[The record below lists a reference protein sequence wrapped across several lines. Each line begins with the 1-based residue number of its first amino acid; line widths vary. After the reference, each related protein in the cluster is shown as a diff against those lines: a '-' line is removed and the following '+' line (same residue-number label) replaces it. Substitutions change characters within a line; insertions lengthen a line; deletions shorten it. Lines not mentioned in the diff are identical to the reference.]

1 MNLLSTGQAA
11 EGKGTSVPI
20 ILAAVNRGEI
30 DAIKVGGV
38 HLIKANRKF
47 ERWQR
52 SERHIKAGQARW
64 AKERTKT
71 DN

>member
-11 EGKGTSVPI
+11 DGKGTSVPV
-20 ILAAVNRGEI
+20 ILAAVSRGEI

-38 HLIKANRKF
+38 HLIKDNKKF

-52 SERHIKAGQARW
+52 SERHVKAAQARW
-64 AKERTKT
+64 AEKEK
-71 DN
+71 

>member
-47 ERWQR
+47 ERWQL
-52 SERHIKAGQARW
+52 SKRHVKAARVRW
-64 AKERTKT
+64 KKRK
-71 DN
+71 D

>member
-52 SERHIKAGQARW
+52 SERHVKAAQARW
-64 AKERTKT
+64 AKKK
-71 DN
+71 